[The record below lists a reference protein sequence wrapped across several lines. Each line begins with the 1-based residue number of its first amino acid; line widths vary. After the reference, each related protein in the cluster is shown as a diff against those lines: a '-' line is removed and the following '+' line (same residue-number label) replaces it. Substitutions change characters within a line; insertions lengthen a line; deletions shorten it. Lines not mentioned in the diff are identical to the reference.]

1 MTPENQPEFAPDE
14 LPRCAALTRKGEQ
27 CRNRV
32 LPGERYCR
40 VHIAQ
45 ATEEEQPEPIPAPAA
60 ELPEPPASAAAEP
73 AEEPAPA
80 AELPEP
86 PAPAEEPAPAAEPA
100 EEPEPLVLAG
110 ESGTST
116 ETAAAEV
123 RALAQRVQTQVD
135 RGASLPQ
142 DTGNIAVGL
151 LRLLADNLERMS
163 SEQAQPSLE
172 RLQRASVHL
181 QDYFNPVFWLEV
193 WAVVEAQ
200 MREQVAFVQ
209 RRLQGEYQTDP
220 YGMDPELIERI
231 RPLFTF
237 FYRTWWRIQAQG
249 LEHVPADTRGVLVSN
264 HSGVLP
270 WDGAM
275 IAAAVYE
282 DHPQRQGRVV
292 RNLFLDW
299 FSSQPFLAPLF
310 TSLGQMAGIPENA
323 IRLLEDDELVCVFP
337 EGARGVSKPF
347 YQRYQLAR
355 FGRGGFVKIALRTGA
370 PLIPV
375 AVVGAEEIYPMF
387 VNATPLAR
395 MFNLPLFPLTPTF
408 PWLGPLGAV
417 PLPTRWTITFCP
429 PISTAEY
436 GPEAADD
443 PLTVFM
449 LTEQVR
455 STIQQTLDENV
466 AQRTSIF

>member
-1 MTPENQPEFAPDE
+1 MTPENQPELAPDE

-32 LPGERYCR
+32 LPGEQYCR
-40 VHIAQ
+40 VHIGQ
-45 ATEEEQPEPIPAPAA
+45 AAEQDEPEPEPAAELPAPSEPEPAAALPEPAEPEPAEPEPAA
-60 ELPEPPASAAAEP
+60 ELPEPP
-73 AEEPAPA
+73 
-80 AELPEP
+80 
-86 PAPAEEPAPAAEPA
+86 
-100 EEPEPLVLAG
+100 VLAG

-116 ETAAAEV
+116 ESAAAEV
-123 RALAQRVQTQVD
+123 RALAQRVQTQVEQ
-135 RGASLPQ
+135 GASLPQ
-142 DTGNIAVGL
+142 DTGDLAVGL

-163 SEQAQPSLE
+163 SEQAQPSLA
-172 RLQRASVHL
+172 RLQRAGVHL
-181 QDYFNPVFWLEV
+181 QDYFNPAFWLEV

-220 YGMDPELIERI
+220 YGMDPELIERV

-237 FYRTWWRIQAQG
+237 LYRTWWRIQAQG

-282 DHPQRQGRVV
+282 DHPLRQGRVV

-299 FSSQPFLAPLF
+299 FSAQPFLAPLF

-387 VNATPLAR
+387 VNASPLAR
-395 MFNLPLFPLTPTF
+395 MFNLPLFPITPTF

-436 GPEAADD
+436 GPDAADD
-443 PLTVFM
+443 PLAVFM
-449 LTEQVR
+449 LSEQVR
-455 STIQQTLDENV
+455 NTIQQTLDEQV
-466 AQRTSIF
+466 ARRTSLF